1 MTGSTTLWKE
11 NELMIQTELFEFE
24 GRTLRRTFFQH
35 RTNDTQNRNR
45 RVYSEAVDVPG
56 CNGSMEETGE
66 PIEDEEPTTEQMAEA
81 LNILG
86 ATV

>member
-1 MTGSTTLWKE
+1 
-11 NELMIQTELFEFE
+11 MIQTELFEFE
-24 GRTLRRTFFQH
+24 GRTLRRTFSNTGLMIH
-35 RTNDTQNRNR
+35 KIGTDE
-45 RVYSEAVDVPG
+45 VYSEAVDVPDATWEY
-56 CNGSMEETGE
+56 EETGE

>member
-1 MTGSTTLWKE
+1 M
-11 NELMIQTELFEFE
+11 
-24 GRTLRRTFFQH
+24 
-35 RTNDTQNRNR
+35 
-45 RVYSEAVDVPG
+45 DVPDATWEY
-56 CNGSMEETGE
+56 EETGE